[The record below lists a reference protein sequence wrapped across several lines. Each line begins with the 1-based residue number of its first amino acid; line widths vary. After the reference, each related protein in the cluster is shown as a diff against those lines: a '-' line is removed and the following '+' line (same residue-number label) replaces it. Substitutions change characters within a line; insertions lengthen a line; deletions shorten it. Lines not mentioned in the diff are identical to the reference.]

1 MQTGH
6 GSLGVDMRFIIVWA
20 SICASVLLLL
30 LADGKL
36 GPAVAQAQTDAK
48 TAKIGV
54 LAFRGASSAN
64 SRWRPLV
71 KYLNAAIN
79 GWQFE
84 VVPITQGSVAG
95 QIENRQLDFVIT
107 NPGHYV
113 ALQKL
118 YGLSALATR
127 ERLSRQSRPGRMKF
141 GSVIFTRSDSTIL
154 SFGELRGKTLAAVSP
169 DAFGG
174 FQIAW
179 RELKQQGV
187 DPFKDLK
194 AVRFMGF
201 PQDAIISAVRTGKV
215 AAGVVRSGLLELLA
229 SEGRFKLGEFRVLNA
244 NSQQNY
250 LHLVSSRLYPEWPF
264 AALPSTDKS
273 LREKMLVAL
282 MATQDEA
289 VVQSFQLR
297 DIWSAPL
304 SYDDVRQLV
313 TSYANY
319 VTGSPATGL
328 PMFAGRGWNLLA
340 VFLSLL
346 ALVLLVYVLA
356 TRSRQTGST
365 NRAEV
370 GMAPEILARFDD
382 LTKREREILCL
393 ICQGLSSKVV
403 ADKLGISTKT
413 VEFHRANLLQK
424 TRAGTT
430 PRLVQMATQAGLD
443 KVKNLADGRTS

>member
-1 MQTGH
+1 
-6 GSLGVDMRFIIVWA
+6 MRRITAFVGMLA
-20 SICASVLLLL
+20 LL
-30 LADGKL
+30 LAVVPGNGL
-36 GPAVAQAQTDAK
+36 VVQAQTSVN

-54 LAFRGASSAN
+54 LAYRGTSSAN

-71 KYLNAAIN
+71 TYLNSAVS
-79 GWQFE
+79 GWKFE
-84 VVPITQGSVAG
+84 IVPVTQGSVAG
-95 QIENRQLDFVIT
+95 QIENRKLDFIVT

-127 ERLSRQSRPGRMKF
+127 ERLSGQFLPGRMKF
-141 GSVIFTRSDSTIL
+141 GSVIFTRSDSAVL

-201 PQDAIISAVRTGKV
+201 PQDAIIAAVRSGKV
-215 AAGVVRSGLLELLA
+215 EAGVVRSGLLELLA
-229 SEGRFKLGEFRVLNA
+229 SEGRFGLDEFRVLNA
-244 NSQQNY
+244 SNQQKY
-250 LHLVSSRLYPEWPF
+250 IHLLSSKLYPEWPF
-264 AALPSTDKS
+264 AALPSTGKV
-273 LREKMLVAL
+273 LREKVLVAL
-282 MATQDEA
+282 MATQDA
-289 VVQSFQLR
+289 GVVKTFGLS

-304 SYDDVRQLV
+304 SYDDVRELV
-313 TSYANY
+313 TSYGEYAAGNS
-319 VTGSPATGL
+319 VGSQPL
-328 PMFAGRGWNLLA
+328 FAGRGWNVLA

-346 ALVLLVYVLA
+346 ALVVLVYVLA
-356 TRSRQTGST
+356 TRRKSANPG
-365 NRAEV
+365 AERS
-370 GMAPEILARFDD
+370 GGARMPPEMLARFDD
-382 LTKREREILCL
+382 LTKREREVLCL
-393 ICQGLSSKVV
+393 ICQGFSSKVV

-424 TRAGTT
+424 TQAGTT
-430 PRLVQMATQAGLD
+430 PRLVQLATQAGLD
-443 KVKNLADGRTS
+443 KARKIVAI

>member
-1 MQTGH
+1 
-6 GSLGVDMRFIIVWA
+6 MRRFCTFSAILA
-20 SICASVLLLL
+20 LLLVV
-30 LADGKL
+30 GQESV
-36 GPAVAQAQTDAK
+36 AVSQGQEAVN

-54 LAFRGASSAN
+54 LAYRGTSSVN
-64 SRWRPLV
+64 SRWQPLI
-71 KYLNAAIN
+71 KYLNGVIPR
-79 GWQFE
+79 WKFE
-84 VVPITQGSVAG
+84 IVPITQGSVAT
-95 QIENRQLDFVIT
+95 QIENRELDFIIT

-127 ERLSRQSRPGRMKF
+127 ERLSRQTTPGRMNF
-141 GSVIFTRSDSTIL
+141 GSVIFTRADSTIQ

-169 DAFGG
+169 NAFGG

-201 PQDAIISAVRTGKV
+201 PQDAIIAAVREGTV
-215 AAGVVRSGLLELLA
+215 EAGVVRSGLLELLA
-229 SEGRFKLGEFRVLNA
+229 SEGRFKLDEFRVLNA
-244 NSQQNY
+244 NNQQNY
-250 LHLVSSRLYPEWPF
+250 VHLVSSRLYPEWPF
-264 AALPSTDKS
+264 AALPSTDKT

-282 MATQDEA
+282 MATQDPA
-289 VVQSFQLR
+289 NLKSFTLR

-304 SYDDVRQLV
+304 SYDDVRDLV
-313 TSYANY
+313 TSYGKY
-319 VTGSPATGL
+319 VTGNPASAS

-340 VFLSLL
+340 VLLSLL
-346 ALVLLVYVLA
+346 TLVLLVYVLA
-356 TRSRQTGST
+356 TRRKPQ
-365 NRAEV
+365 RAGGGQGAEAK
-370 GMAPEILARFDD
+370 MSAETLARFDE
-382 LTKREREILCL
+382 LTKREREVLCL

-424 TRAGTT
+424 TRAGST
-430 PRLVQMATQAGLD
+430 PRLVQMATRAGLD
-443 KVKNLADGRTS
+443 KVQKMAAEQTS